1 MATYSREEQPP
12 VKSALLAVVVAV
24 ALLSV
29 WMSAKPGD
37 AAAAQNVL
45 AGKPRIGTVR
55 AMIPQRGRD
64 AGRLV
69 VWVRLDHA
77 AGTGR
82 GVRRERPETFHTGRV
97 MARVGGRSR
106 VMTQQLD
113 LDRRR
118 LPGGY
123 FLRLPKS
130 TAKAVAAGVGRR
142 VPVSLRAVQ
151 AVDLDSDGDA
161 EERAA
166 VAATRRI
173 ALATPPTTI
182 EPQDG
187 SYINRGDDAVT
198 VKGGSVTGLRL
209 MSTVSGPCM
218 RGACTEVSA
227 PIDPQTGVFGFA
239 SKGSAPEVDVS
250 VQGEFDTTTS
260 ATVFAQISVPSD
272 NCFANLTDNFFNFFP
287 GPR

>member
-1 MATYSREEQPP
+1 
-12 VKSALLAVVVAV
+12 LAVVAV
-24 ALLSV
+24 VGLLSV
-29 WMSAKPGD
+29 WVLAKPCD
-37 AAAAQNVL
+37 AAAAENAL

-55 AMIPQRGRD
+55 VMMPQRGRD

-97 MARVGGRSR
+97 MARVGGGSR
-106 VMTQQLD
+106 VMIRQLD
-113 LDRRR
+113 LDMRR

-123 FLRLPKS
+123 FLRFPKS

-151 AVDLDSDGDA
+151 TVDLDSDGDA

-166 VAATRRI
+166 VAATRRV
-173 ALATPPTTI
+173 ALATPPATI

-187 SYINRGDDAVT
+187 SYINRSDDALT

-209 MSTVSGPCM
+209 MSTVSGPCGL
-218 RGACTEVSA
+218 GACTEVSA
-227 PIDPQTGVFGFA
+227 PVDPQTGVFGFT
-239 SKGSAPEVDVS
+239 SKVTAPEIDVS
-250 VQGEFDTTTS
+250 VQGVFNTTTS
-260 ATVFAQISVPSD
+260 PTVFAQISVPSS
-272 NCFANLTDNFFNFFP
+272 NCFANLTDNFFNLST
-287 GPR
+287 G